1 MLTLGFDAD
10 ELDAEELDAE
20 ELDVEELDADELALA
35 GADVLAEPD
44 APALGLVGAVDVAV
58 ELGQLVLVGVGVA

>member
-1 MLTLGFDAD
+1 VLTLGFDAE
-10 ELDAEELDAE
+10 ELDDEELDAE
-20 ELDVEELDADELALA
+20 ELDDDALA
-35 GADVLAEPD
+35 PAEADALAEPD